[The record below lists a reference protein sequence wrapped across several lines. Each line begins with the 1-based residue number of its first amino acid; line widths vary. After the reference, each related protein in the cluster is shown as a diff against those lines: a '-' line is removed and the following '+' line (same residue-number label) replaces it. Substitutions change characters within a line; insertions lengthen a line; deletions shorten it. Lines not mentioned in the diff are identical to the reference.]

1 MTSTETPKSNQEWED
16 KTGRHWDCGEKQ
28 EDCDCNPLE
37 VECYER
43 NEDEYLSVL

>member
-1 MTSTETPKSNQEWED
+1 MAEQEWED

-28 EDCDCNPLE
+28 EDCDCKPLE

-43 NEDEYLSVL
+43 KDEDE